1 MASAKGMNIV
11 QGKPKK
17 WIATLAILLLIFLV
31 ISQPVQMAGFFTS
44 LADGLKQAAS
54 AIGTFFRSLG

>member
-17 WIATLAILLLIFLV
+17 WIAILAILLLIFLV
-31 ISQPVQMAGFFTS
+31 ISQPVEMAAFFTS
-44 LADGLKQAAS
+44 LADGLKQALS
-54 AIGTFFRSLG
+54 ALGAFFRALG